1 MLKLTEHWMRH
12 LLMQPETGMG
22 YQIALVELKDGQ
34 VFERVVIIGDEI
46 HEVDRSPDI
55 PFAVAD
61 IHDIKVRSG
70 LEWDRHR

>member
-1 MLKLTEHWMRH
+1 MLKLSEYWVRH

-34 VFERVVIIGDEI
+34 VFERVVIMGDEI
-46 HEVDRSPDI
+46 HEVDRSPHI
-55 PFAVAD
+55 PFEVAD
-61 IHDIKVRSG
+61 IHAIKVRSG

>member
-1 MLKLTEHWMRH
+1 MLKLTEHWVRH
-12 LLMQPETGMG
+12 LLMQPETCMG
-22 YQIALVELKDGQ
+22 HQIALVEVKDGQ

-61 IHDIKVRSG
+61 IHDIKVRNG
-70 LEWDRHR
+70 LEWNRHR